1 MLSPALH
8 ASQKH
13 SHLSPQWN
21 TQWNSPT
28 HNLAAGAPAAAE
40 KAPESGDRVAWAVT
54 ALNTDILLNPH
65 AIYSGDKENDQPI
78 AAPQQQQQQQQQ
90 QHAAAAAGNTS
101 SLLKRPHPVSSSPY
115 KSEAA
120 PPLKRASI
128 RGVGNWMSPV
138 GKRKSSSSGGFDA
151 GLHDARK
158 AYKMERAAATTR
170 RDERIF
176 SAAPAAV
183 NIALPKAP
191 AHIPTPAPS
200 APPAAATNEQVRHI
214 YSSMKPGTKISA
226 AWY

>member
-1 MLSPALH
+1 
-8 ASQKH
+8 
-13 SHLSPQWN
+13 
-21 TQWNSPT
+21 
-28 HNLAAGAPAAAE
+28 
-40 KAPESGDRVAWAVT
+40 
-54 ALNTDILLNPH
+54 
-65 AIYSGDKENDQPI
+65 
-78 AAPQQQQQQQQQ
+78 
-90 QHAAAAAGNTS
+90 
-101 SLLKRPHPVSSSPY
+101 LKRPHPVSSSPY

-138 GKRKSSSSGGFDA
+138 GKRKSSSSSGFDA

-191 AHIPTPAPS
+191 AHTPTPAPS

-214 YSSMKPGTKISA
+214 YSSTKPGTKISA

>member
-1 MLSPALH
+1 MRSPALH
-8 ASQKH
+8 ASQSH

-28 HNLAAGAPAAAE
+28 SNFHANS
-40 KAPESGDRVAWAVT
+40 ESGDRVAWALT
-54 ALNTDILLNPH
+54 ALNTDILLKPH
-65 AIYSGDKENDQPI
+65 AIYSGNKENDQPI
-78 AAPQQQQQQQQQ
+78 SDAAPQQQLQKLQQLQQ

-191 AHIPTPAPS
+191 AHTPTPAPS

-214 YSSMKPGTKISA
+214 YTTSSTKPGTKISA